1 MNSKDNK
8 DPMAPTKDERI
19 NEIQL
24 WIDHSSENVAVL
36 AEGSDDIEFFEKV
49 FKKLENVIYF
59 ESLSGCEGLYELLK
73 EPDLDSRRIIA
84 VRDKDY
90 TDPADPEKYPP
101 RMFAY
106 DDCAMELMI
115 LHHQYI
121 QETLRDCYAL
131 EKKAFP
137 LDMMRHVA
145 PFSLLRQKNAIC
157 KEWQIAFQEKDC
169 NGRGGYPIHA
179 KTKPAPNAK
188 KRVPD
193 IEGVFKLYEKDYLE
207 LNGQYE
213 VCQAD
218 SKALAD
224 DALWDITNGHDIC
237 RALGSVSS
245 LSSGS
250 LGEVGYRKLM
260 FFIYRFEDFQ
270 STRLYS
276 ALSAYQL
283 SNGKRPFAAM

>member
-1 MNSKDNK
+1 MNSIDKARNRD
-8 DPMAPTKDERI
+8 DLI
-19 NEIQL
+19 NEIL
-24 WIDHSSENVAVL
+24 LTLYKNRETVAVL
-36 AEGSDDIEFFEKV
+36 VEGPDDIEFFEKV
-49 FKKLENVIYF
+49 FKKLENVVYF

-90 TDPADPEKYPP
+90 TDPAAPEKYPP

-115 LHHQYI
+115 LHHPYI

-131 EKKAFP
+131 KQESFP
-137 LDMMRHVA
+137 LDMMRHIA
-145 PFSLLRQKNAIC
+145 PFSLLRQKNARN
-157 KEWQIAFQEKDC
+157 EWGIAFQEKCD
-169 NGRGGYPIHA
+169 GRGGYPIHA

-188 KRVPD
+188 KPVPD
-193 IEGVFKLYEKDYLE
+193 IEEVFKLYEKDYPE

-270 STRLYS
+270 STRLYH
-276 ALSAYQL
+276 ALSAYRL
-283 SNGKRPFAAM
+283 SNGRRPFAAI